1 MSLCGAQAGTRA
13 LNLPPCS
20 RTTRPT
26 SVRFGVHVVP
36 KAGLEPARALA
47 RHPLKMVCLPS
58 STTSA
63 PSRENVSHPCRFV
76 NSKEWAARCVQLIIK
91 HKKLMIINDQTE

>member
-1 MSLCGAQAGTRA
+1 MTGIIDGM
-13 LNLPPCS
+13 
-20 RTTRPT
+20 
-26 SVRFGVHVVP
+26 VP

-63 PSRENVSHPCRFV
+63 WKQYIDDFIDRQEQKLRKAYNYT
-76 NSKEWAARCVQLIIK
+76 IK
-91 HKKLMIINDQTE
+91 TKKLLFILCDVKSLIF

>member
-1 MSLCGAQAGTRA
+1 MAGII
-13 LNLPPCS
+13 
-20 RTTRPT
+20 
-26 SVRFGVHVVP
+26 VDGMVP

-63 PSRENVSHPCRFV
+63 RIKYIDRFEYRQEQKRRKV
-76 NSKEWAARCVQLIIK
+76 YNYIIK
-91 HKKLMIINDQTE
+91 ANTL